1 MWDRKPRPVLSP
13 VLVVDALGMSS
24 KIDKCRDPVS
34 LVSLAEELDNQYYG
48 FQSKV
53 PHRLVTVGRK
63 RVFGTRD
70 FSSIRLNDMF
80 ILYTGRNVQGLP
92 GKYLVA
98 GSILYHQLLRSDFI
112 VRGGLGFGLVLRR
125 RDLLLGRGFL
135 DAYRMA
141 EKRSKVVRDVCG
153 ILVSPSLYSL
163 ISFSERL
170 CRLLCFYEG
179 HCFLHPTSLSDPD
192 LGEFD
197 QDRILRCLRE
207 AGAND
212 DKLRE
217 TQRFLERLE
226 DYDAAM
232 VDGSRAR
239 ELTGWNPREERESH
253 HSRIVVEDPMQYD
266 DWESVWTDLGHVR
279 GKTYVAPEIESYNG
293 ENNQQP

>member
-1 MWDRKPRPVLSP
+1 MWDRKSRPVLSP

-34 LVSLAEELDNQYYG
+34 LADLAKELDSQYYG

-53 PHRLVTVGRK
+53 PHWLVTVGRK

-98 GSILYHQLLRSDFI
+98 GSILYHQLLQSGFI
-112 VRGGLGFGLVLRR
+112 VRGGLGFGPVLRR
-125 RDLLLGRGFL
+125 RDLLLGHGFL

-141 EKRSKVVRDVCG
+141 EKRNKVVRNVCG
-153 ILVSPSLYSL
+153 ILVSPSLFSL

-170 CRLLCFYEG
+170 CRLLCFYED
-179 HCFLHPTSLSDPD
+179 HFFLHPTSLSDPD

-207 AGAND
+207 AGANN
-212 DKLRE
+212 DKLRA
-217 TQRFLERLE
+217 TKQFLERLE
-226 DYDAAM
+226 DYDTAM

-239 ELTGWNPREERESH
+239 ELTGWKPRKE
-253 HSRIVVEDPMQYD
+253 
-266 DWESVWTDLGHVR
+266 
-279 GKTYVAPEIESYNG
+279 
-293 ENNQQP
+293 